1 MQKRSRR
8 QISCALLLA
17 LIVSGFSAC
26 ASQQTGDTP
35 PELTESEAALLDN
48 AEAATPVSDEA
59 PNVFADL
66 QPSSD
71 VMNNLE
77 VSGDGLNEE
86 SSEAHSA
93 EAVSEASAEAPGA
106 DPAASLQ
113 DSSDP
118 FYNPI
123 GGESLGRVAYV
134 LYGSRKEAKS
144 LLEQNP
150 SLEGTQSL
158 SADQKVFFT
167 FDRVRPRPTML
178 SKDLI
183 DRYPAQLAERL
194 SFATEKETKTTVALG
209 QGETLQT
216 LSRRLYGTTRYWT
229 EIYLLNRAAISNY
242 DRVKAG
248 TELTV
253 VQRAPVSPVAQVE
266 PKVSVNQQAPA
277 APVAPEAAEPKQEV
291 PAAPPAPV
299 VQPVVQPVEVPAAVA
314 PAPEPTPAPVAEVAP
329 IVDPI
334 PETPAPIVEPVQE
347 PVPFAQPEVKAT
359 ETETGATMGAASF
372 FSNSANV
379 RRMIY
384 VAAILLIG
392 VAAFFLTRSSKKKS
406 FDMLDVTTN
415 TMSPRPSFRKDSD
428 KNNVG

>member
-8 QISCALLLA
+8 QVSCALLLA

-26 ASQQTGDTP
+26 ASQQAGDTP

-48 AEAATPVSDEA
+48 AEVATPVSDEA

-77 VSGDGLNEE
+77 VSGDGLNTE
-86 SSEAHSA
+86 SSESQAAA
-93 EAVSEASAEAPGA
+93 EESPAASEEAPVA
-106 DPAASLQ
+106 DTAASLQ

-134 LYGSRKEAKS
+134 LYGSRKEAQS

-150 SLEGTQSL
+150 SLEGAKVL

-167 FDRVRPRPTML
+167 FDRVRPQPTML

-194 SFATEKETKTTVALG
+194 SFATEKEAKATVALG

-216 LSRRLYGTTRYWT
+216 LSQRLYGTTRYWT
-229 EIYLLNRAAISNY
+229 EIYLLNQAAISNY

-253 VQRAPVSPVAQVE
+253 VQRAPVSPVAQAE
-266 PKVSVNQQAPA
+266 PKAAVQQEAPA
-277 APVAPEAAEPKQEV
+277 APKAAEPKQEV
-291 PAAPPAPV
+291 PAAPPAPA
-299 VQPVVQPVEVPAAVA
+299 VQPVVQPVEVPAAAA
-314 PAPEPTPAPVAEVAP
+314 PAPEPTPAPVAEAAP

-347 PVPFAQPEVKAT
+347 PVPFAQPEIKAP
-359 ETETGATMGAASF
+359 EAETGATMGAASF

-392 VAAFFLTRSSKKKS
+392 IAAFFLTRSSKKKS

-415 TMSPRPSFRKDSD
+415 TMGTRPSFRKDND